1 MTQTRHPFNLAFP
14 NQFIT
19 FDSCQ
24 FLHYCNTSQPYFRH
38 NFFSILTAVHLRCAI
53 ICSQPIHLGQNK
65 VFCVFCRL
73 WKGHTCF
80 YLVTQSFLSSLRRPS
95 TASSWY
101 KMQLQGFQLFPFHWV
116 IILHSLACLF
126 SPGALEFPIWIQDFT
141 YNVTR
146 FRHIITFYVVPFE
159 SDSSLGACGSV
170 CIKNFFS
177 VNPWLVKTSPYF
189 IVEACNSSFFSHL
202 LQLVG
207 LFLSMLS
214 ILCSSNFAVLH
225 IQD

>member
-1 MTQTRHPFNLAFP
+1 MLLSCHTKLSATVCMWAHLEGHLLPPADTKCSFKAFSYFH
-14 NQFIT
+14 FIELLYYT
-19 FDSCQ
+19 
-24 FLHYCNTSQPYFRH
+24 LP
-38 NFFSILTAVHLRCAI
+38 
-53 ICSQPIHLGQNK
+53 
-65 VFCVFCRL
+65 
-73 WKGHTCF
+73 
-80 YLVTQSFLSSLRRPS
+80 
-95 TASSWY
+95 
-101 KMQLQGFQLFPFHWV
+101 
-116 IILHSLACLF
+116 CLF
-126 SPGALEFPIWIQDFT
+126 SPGALEFPIWILDFT

-146 FRHIITFYVVPFE
+146 FRHIITFHVVPFE

-214 ILCSSNFAVLH
+214 ILWSSNFAVLH